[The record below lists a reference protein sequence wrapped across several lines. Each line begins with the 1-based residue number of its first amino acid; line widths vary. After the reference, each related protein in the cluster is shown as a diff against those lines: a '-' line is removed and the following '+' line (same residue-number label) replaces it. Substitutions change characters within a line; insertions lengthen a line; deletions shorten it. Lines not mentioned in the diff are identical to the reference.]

1 MVINFIYS
9 VLLLIAGSVIAALI
23 LLFGV
28 KFCKDSG
35 ELSANPT
42 WKDIFLQMLKGYPF
56 WLWIIVFLAF
66 QPAIIH
72 ILTTWFPSIWTTCN
86 WVPSI
91 SDFIAFIVVGFFII
105 LVKITDDNGR
115 LRKFLK
121 KSEWNL
127 SKILLDSS
135 ICATFFSLR
144 HNKLT
149 SPIRAIEN
157 KIRTQRS
164 KYYQNVG

>member
-127 SKILLDSS
+127 SKI
-135 ICATFFSLR
+135 SLR
-144 HNKLT
+144 
-149 SPIRAIEN
+149 IRGEFFHL
-157 KIRTQRS
+157 
-164 KYYQNVG
+164 KYFLN

>member
-28 KFCKDSG
+28 KFCKNSG
-35 ELSANPT
+35 ELSGDPT
-42 WKDIFLQMLKGYPF
+42 WKEIFLQMLKGYPF

-72 ILTTWFPSIWTTCN
+72 IITTWFPSIWTT
-86 WVPSI
+86 VPSI
-91 SDFIAFIVVGFFII
+91 SDFIAFIVVGFFTI

-115 LRKFLK
+115 LK
-121 KSEWNL
+121 
-127 SKILLDSS
+127 KILKES
-135 ICATFFSLR
+135 
-144 HNKLT
+144 
-149 SPIRAIEN
+149 E
-157 KIRTQRS
+157 
-164 KYYQNVG
+164 